1 MGVREALDLLGVPAE
16 ADASAL
22 KGAFTAAVRSAHP
35 DRAGGDGQRLRLVIE
50 AYRMLE
56 PKPPAGLSP
65 RAAKAPIETSTEAK
79 RRRFVA
85 VWAA

>member
-1 MGVREALDLLGVPAE
+1 
-16 ADASAL
+16 
-22 KGAFTAAVRSAHP
+22 
-35 DRAGGDGQRLRLVIE
+35 VIE